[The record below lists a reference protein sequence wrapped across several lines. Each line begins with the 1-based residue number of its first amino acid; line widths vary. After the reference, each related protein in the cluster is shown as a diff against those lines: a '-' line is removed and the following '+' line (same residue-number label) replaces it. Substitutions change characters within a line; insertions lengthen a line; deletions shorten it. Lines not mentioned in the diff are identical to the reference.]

1 MMDPDRRLRTNEKP
15 NRAIVLSWMAV
26 SAVLLLMTGPYI
38 LEGRFPGPDDSL
50 RLAQVRDL
58 LSGQGWYDL
67 HQYRMTPPDGT
78 LMHWSRLVDAPIAGF
93 IWFFSLF
100 FSDALAERIAL
111 AIVPLLVLLLI
122 MVAIGRLAWRVFDTQ
137 IAIFTCL
144 VLAALPPIVMQT
156 QPLRI
161 DHHGWQIFA
170 VALAAWAISWRSPA
184 KGGAVAG
191 AAMGLGMM
199 ISLETLPMSAAFAAI
214 LGLRWMR
221 SDKDRWWLVSYMQAL
236 AGSLVLGFA
245 ATRGWVDLAQHCDV
259 ISPAHLGLFLIT
271 ALATGAFAAVRSM
284 PRVALVAGMALAG
297 GVGVGFMAWS
307 APQCIGNPFTD
318 LDPLVRQYWYENV
331 LEGRPIWLGDF
342 DKWMPSI
349 IQSVTALI
357 VSLRLALKGHDWTRV
372 WWFEYSLLLAFA
384 ILGGIL
390 TARSIAFAS
399 VLSAMPLAYL
409 LHRLFRYWK
418 ASSDIGPKLVTA
430 LAIYAIFLSA
440 GPLKLVR
447 EQLAPLTSPDGMVTS
462 IRESKCEIRENAVR
476 LNQLEPSTVFAPLDI
491 GPALLLNS
499 HHSVVASGHHRAQPA
514 MRDVIVAFTSTPQ
527 LARPIMQSRGAD
539 YVVACLDLIE
549 ANNLSAA
556 GGPDSLMRQLVG
568 GNEPDWLVPVEV
580 GGPETLKVWQFIA
593 PEAEDR
599 STASSETSSENNSDT
614 GEQRPQS
621 TVVTP
626 E

>member
-15 NRAIVLSWMAV
+15 NRAIFLSWVAV
-26 SAVLLLMTGPYI
+26 AAVLLLMTSPYI
-38 LEGRFPGPDDSL
+38 YEGRLPGPDDSL

-58 LSGQGWYDL
+58 LARQGWYDL
-67 HQYRMTPPDGT
+67 HQYRMTPPEGT
-78 LMHWSRLVDAPIAGF
+78 LMHWSRLVDAPIAGI

-161 DHHGWQIFA
+161 DHHGWQIFV

-214 LGLRWMR
+214 LGLRWLR
-221 SDKDRWWLVSYMQAL
+221 SDKERWWLVSYMQAL
-236 AGSLVLGFA
+236 AGSMALGFV
-245 ATRGWVDLAQHCDV
+245 ATRGLVDLAQHCDV
-259 ISPAHLGLFLIT
+259 ISPTHLGLFLIT
-271 ALATGAFAAVRSM
+271 ALSTGAFAAVRSM

-297 GVGVGFMAWS
+297 GAGVGFMAWS

-318 LDPLVRQYWYENV
+318 LDPLVRLYWYDRV
-331 LEGRPIWLGDF
+331 HEGLPVWHDYIEKWLPAF
-342 DKWMPSI
+342 
-349 IQSVTALI
+349 IQVFTALL
-357 VSLRLALKGHDWTRV
+357 VSLRLAMKSRDWTRV
-372 WWFEYSLLLAFA
+372 WWLEYSFLLGFA
-384 ILGGIL
+384 IIGGLL
-390 TARSIAFAS
+390 TMRSIAFAS
-399 VLSAMPLAYL
+399 VLSAIPLAWL
-409 LHRLFRYWK
+409 LQRIFQFWRS
-418 ASSDIGPKLVTA
+418 SSDLKPKLVSA
-430 LAIYAIFLSA
+430 LAIYAIFLSS
-440 GPLKLVR
+440 GPIEFLR
-447 EQLAPLTSPDGMVTS
+447 DQIAPVTTVGGVTIS
-462 IRESKCEIRENAVR
+462 IRESKCEIRKHGSL

-499 HHSVVASGHHRAQPA
+499 HHGVVASGHHRSQQA
-514 MRDVIVAFTSTPQ
+514 MRDVILAFTSTPQ

-539 YVVACLDLIE
+539 YVVASVDRME
-549 ANNLSAA
+549 ASNLSAA
-556 GGPDSLMRQLVG
+556 GGPDSLMRQLIG

-599 STASSETSSENNSDT
+599 SSASSETNFDT
-614 GEQRPQS
+614 GKQRPQS